1 MILMCMIPVIMSA
14 CTSLEAKIEEIRKK
28 REQKIEEG
36 YEKMKEMA
44 FSGLYEFMATH
55 IYPGGGLPSRN
66 ITGNRYYLIV
76 DAYDVKADLPFI
88 GTQYMP
94 DRSGRSGVNFEG
106 QMKDLMIEESDSRHR
121 VLVRFSVDDE
131 SDNYL
136 ITLDISPGGDANLT
150 ISSSKRSTITYVGK
164 VTPITPDEE

>member
-1 MILMCMIPVIMSA
+1 M
-14 CTSLEAKIEEIRKK
+14 EELRKK

-36 YEKMKEMA
+36 YKDMREIA
-44 FSGLYEFMATH
+44 FSGLYEFTATH
-55 IYPGGGLPSRN
+55 VYPGGGFPSRD
-66 ITGNRYYLIV
+66 ITGNRYYLSV
-76 DAYDVKADLPFI
+76 NEYDVKADLPFF

-94 DRSGRSGVNFEG
+94 DKPGRSGVSFEG
-106 QMKDLMIEESDSRHR
+106 EMKNLMIEESDNRHR

-136 ITLDISPGGDANLT
+136 ITMDIGPSGDANLT

-164 VTPITPDEE
+164 ITPIIPDEE